1 MFILDF
7 FALKNNLHTKSFLL
21 QPFQSAW
28 ELCWRCVTDKLQTQE
43 HDTLTSQG
51 LSFLKTKRKCLNR
64 MISKVPSSFMILQRK
79 KACWRECHTAHSKK
93 EKEQST
99 VLKGLQ
105 STREKVSRILGRKM
119 KPGLTPEAAAKW
131 GAKAT
136 YVKSLWVCSENTTDS
151 QHFLGSYYMPG
162 LFWPLKCI
170 IEWS

>member
-1 MFILDF
+1 
-7 FALKNNLHTKSFLL
+7 
-21 QPFQSAW
+21 
-28 ELCWRCVTDKLQTQE
+28 
-43 HDTLTSQG
+43 
-51 LSFLKTKRKCLNR
+51 

-105 STREKVSRILGRKM
+105 SSTDKVSRILGRKM
-119 KPGLTPEAAAKW
+119 KQGLTPEAAAKW

-136 YVKSLWVCSENTTDS
+136 NVNSWWVCSENTDS
-151 QHFLGSYYMPG
+151 QDLLGSYYTSV